1 MERKMASILPES
13 GKPIDLDQS
22 LITSAQEAR
31 IVLSWLDDLIIDMQ
45 HQVLQHLT
53 GSQLDMEWLSK
64 VRSALR
70 ATIRTRF
77 QVAEKKADFERQ
89 QSRDQMFASVAV
101 EILDKGDVENVWGE
115 VDRRLRDQTV

>member
-1 MERKMASILPES
+1 MASILPES